1 MTAPDSRLRPPP
13 AERFA
18 GLEHHIDLNT
28 VLRRLRSE
36 ASPVRGGHRQETVY
50 HRGAVRLMLFAFDAG
65 GRLAS
70 HQAPGLV
77 TIQALR
83 GTLHVATGTAR
94 YDLEPLQVLVLDP
107 GVEHDVEART
117 EADMLL
123 TVDLDPPPDVPPPP
137 R

>member
-18 GLEHHIDLNT
+18 GPEHHIDFDT

-65 GRLAS
+65 GRLES

-77 TIQALR
+77 TIQSLH
-83 GTLHVATGTAR
+83 GTLQVTTATAR
-94 YDLEPLQVLVLDP
+94 YDVEPLQALVLDP
-107 GVEHDVEART
+107 GVPHDVEART

-123 TVDLDPPPDVPPPP
+123 TVHLEPPPAP
-137 R
+137 